1 MVPKM
6 FEPLRFDCTMFPY
19 PNFKN
24 VCIRVCIVHVS
35 SKSLACPIIIC
46 AASCE
51 QRLSNMHKM
60 RRFRSSCACAKYHPG
75 LCSQFFHSVVF
86 TDSVAGS
93 EDLNQIARM
102 RRFIWTYVV
111 RICPETRFRRARPI
125 YYVVV
130 SYTTHSFRYR
140 T

>member
-6 FEPLRFDCTMFPY
+6 FEPLKFDCTMFPY

-24 VCIRVCIVHVS
+24 ICIRVCTVHVS
-35 SKSLACPIIIC
+35 SKSLAYPVIIC
-46 AASCE
+46 AASYE

-75 LCSQFFHSVVF
+75 LYSPFFHSVVF
-86 TDSVAGS
+86 TVVDS

-102 RRFIWTYVV
+102 RRLIWTYVV
-111 RICPETRFRRARPI
+111 RICPKTRFRRARPI
-125 YYVVV
+125 YYVIVP
-130 SYTTHSFRYR
+130 YTTHSFRYR